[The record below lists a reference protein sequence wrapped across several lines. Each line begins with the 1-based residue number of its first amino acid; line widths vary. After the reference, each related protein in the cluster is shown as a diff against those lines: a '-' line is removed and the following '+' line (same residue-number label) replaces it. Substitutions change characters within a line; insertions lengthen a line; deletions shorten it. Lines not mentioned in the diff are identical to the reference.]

1 MKTIKTSAVHV
12 LLKFLKNKISTK
24 VIFFFIGVASTV
36 WFLVRVIPK
45 PSRATYP
52 CMQATA
58 PWASGFVLY
67 LLAIF
72 GSAFA
77 FKNFRNS
84 IKSSRYLS
92 ASAFFIGAMVMIFI
106 ANINNRSELQ
116 ASNLVS
122 QSFFAANEPIGSASG
137 LKPGRVVWVWNKN
150 ATDENFVPKN
160 SQSSWWANYTNG
172 AEVERMLNQAVKS
185 YTDQKSVSASWD
197 QMFKFFNEQHGKAS
211 KGYTEGEKIYIK
223 LNITNS
229 ATGIKKTA
237 NFDRMDSTP
246 ELVLALLRHLIE
258 EVGVSQEN
266 IYVGDPFRTFHDLY
280 WNVCHSVYPNV
291 VYCHGR
297 KESTSEGR
305 HQTVPSEE
313 ALMVFSDK
321 KLKYKIPQEYV
332 DAEYIINMPCLKT
345 HNEGAITL
353 GAKNHQGSI
362 LKLDQDP
369 DEQYAIDM
377 HYSLPENSKGNGKY
391 RHLVDYLG
399 HEQLGGKTLLTII
412 DGIWAG
418 RSWEGYVEKWK
429 MQPFNNDY
437 PSSLFISQ
445 DLVAVDAV
453 GFDFLLEEYKNKP
466 TTQKYPYISGVD
478 DYLYQAADP
487 SYWAEGI
494 TYDPEGDGTPLK
506 SLGVYEHWNNPIDK
520 QYSRNLKT
528 GNGIELVKVDLLN
541 ISPDNSGLVSGKVTD
556 ILVDQYDVKWFGTDK
571 GISRFNGTDWTTI
584 DESNFLR
591 DNYINDMSY
600 SNDNSIMVAT
610 NKGLTILNID
620 QDGVKSSDN
629 YYKGSAGSGLISDTI
644 NAVGTDAI
652 GTKWIA
658 TPKGINLKK
667 DDKWDTITTFMNEDH
682 ITKEWGG
689 FTVNKIKSFEP
700 DSSAYLATSGAG
712 VIRYKY
718 SPVDGYSGASALGKT
733 WSGVRTDSVNSLA
746 INGEVQWYA
755 TILGAYYH
763 WGSSTKSY
771 WDYYL
776 NDENGIVSMIVTD
789 VEFDDSNNIW
799 VGTKNGINVITENGT
814 YKYSSPIQ
822 TSGIYILRNTDSTA
836 MVWTNGNGFSETL
849 FSEKVNDLQ
858 KDKSGNIWVASDNGV
873 EKFSKIPGVL
883 VDEPAKRVVFITKD
897 DQGSVAPVNNTTY
910 NANPEFG
917 KGSAIGQWY
926 CVYNGD
932 GNYTKLSGLQAY
944 TTYRAMAFE
953 YFGNKGEE
961 KYNISIAENNPLNFS
976 LFPVSSK
983 EISKI
988 NASVYPVPFNDYII
1002 VRLNDTNKIYDAT
1015 LLTLDGKICK
1025 KIPLVTN
1032 NQKINT
1038 SDLSKGVYFLKISNG
1053 EKESVQKII
1062 K

>member
-1 MKTIKTSAVHV
+1 MKFNTFRTISFLSKIKKSKITSK
-12 LLKFLKNKISTK
+12 LL
-24 VIFFFIGVASTV
+24 FFITGISATA
-36 WFLVRVIPK
+36 WFLIKVIPK
-45 PSRATYP
+45 PSRASYP
-52 CMQATA
+52 CVQAAA

-67 LLAIF
+67 LIAMAGSVFAFKKFNSHVKSAKYI
-72 GSAFA
+72 SAFA
-77 FKNFRNS
+77 F
-84 IKSSRYLS
+84 L
-92 ASAFFIGAMVMIFI
+92 IGAFTMILF
-106 ANINNRSELQ
+106 ANLNNSKELK
-116 ASNLVS
+116 AADLLS
-122 QSFFAANEPIGSASG
+122 QNAFVANDPIGTASG
-137 LKPGRVVWVWNKN
+137 LKPGRVVWIWDKN

-160 SQSSWWANYTNG
+160 SQNSWWANYTNG
-172 AEVERMLNQAVKS
+172 TEVDKMLNQAVKS
-185 YTDQKSVSASWD
+185 YTDQNSVSASWD
-197 QMFKFFNEQHGKAS
+197 QMFKYFNEQHGKGA
-211 KGYTEGEKIYIK
+211 KGYTKGEKIYIK
-223 LNITNS
+223 INITNS
-229 ATGIKKTA
+229 ASGIKKTA
-237 NFDRMDSTP
+237 NFDRMDATP
-246 ELVLALLRHLIE
+246 ELVLSLLKQLIE
-258 EVGVSQEN
+258 EAGVAQSD

-280 WNVCHSVYPNV
+280 WNKCHSVYPDV

-297 KESTSEGR
+297 IESATEGR
-305 HQTVPSEE
+305 HQTVPSKD
-313 ALMVFSDK
+313 AVMFFSDK
-321 KLKYKIPQEYV
+321 KLQYKIPQEYI
-332 DAEYIINMPCLKT
+332 DSEYLINMPCLKT

-362 LKLDQDP
+362 LAMDQNS
-369 DEQYAIDM
+369 DEQYAIGM
-377 HYSLPENSKGNGKY
+377 HYCLPKNNQGNGKY

-399 HEQLGGKTLLTII
+399 HEQLGGKTLVTII

-418 RSWEGYVEKWK
+418 KSWEGYVEKWK
-429 MQPFNNDY
+429 MAPFNNDY

-445 DLVAVDAV
+445 DKVAIDAV
-453 GFDFLLEEYKNKP
+453 GFDFLLEEYKSKP
-466 TTQKYPYISGVD
+466 SSEKYPYIPGVD

-487 SYWAEGI
+487 AYWAEGI

-528 GNGIELVKVDLLN
+528 GNGIELVHVDLLN
-541 ISPDNSGLVSGKVTD
+541 ITPENSGLLSEKVTD
-556 ILVDQYDVKWFGTDK
+556 IVVDQYDVKWFGTDK

-584 DESNFLR
+584 DASNYLR
-591 DNYINDMSY
+591 DNIINDMSY

-620 QDGVKSSDN
+620 QNGVKSADN
-629 YYKGSAGSGLISDTI
+629 YYKGGAGSGLISDTI

-667 DDKWDTITTFMNEDH
+667 NDKWETITTFMNEDH

-689 FTVNKIKSFEP
+689 FTVNKIKSYAP

-718 SPVDGYSGASALGKT
+718 SPVDGYTGASALSKT

-763 WGSSTKSY
+763 WGSATKSY

-776 NDENGIVSMIVTD
+776 NDENGIVSLIATD

-799 VGTKNGINVITENGT
+799 VGTKNGINVITETGT
-814 YKYSSPIQ
+814 YKYSSPVQ
-822 TSGIYILRNTDSTA
+822 TSGLFVLQNTDSIA
-836 MVWTNGNGFSETL
+836 IMWTNGNGFSEAL
-849 FSEKVNDLQ
+849 FSEKINDIQ
-858 KDKSGNIWVASDNGV
+858 KDKSGNIWVASDKGV
-873 EKFSKIPGVL
+873 EKFTKIPGVL
-883 VDEPAKRVVFITKD
+883 VDEPAKRVVFVTKD
-897 DQGSVAPVNNTTY
+897 NQGTVAPVNNTTY
-910 NANPEFG
+910 TANSEFG
-917 KGSAIGQWY
+917 KGSAIGKWY

-932 GNYTKLSGLQAY
+932 SNYTKISGLQAN

-953 YFGNKGEE
+953 YFGNKGVE
-961 KYNISIAENNPLNFS
+961 KYNISEAENNPLNFS
-976 LFPVSSK
+976 VFPVSSK
-983 EISKI
+983 DISKI
-988 NASVYPVPFNDYII
+988 KASVYPVPFNEYII
-1002 VRLNDTNKIYDAT
+1002 VRLNETNKAYDAT
-1015 LLTLDGKICK
+1015 ILTMDGKICK

-1038 SDLSKGVYFLKISNG
+1038 SDLNKGVYFLKISDG